1 MERGSAKHG
10 ARQDDALADEL
21 EGQLGP
27 GGSNREE
34 WADPE
39 PPADDD
45 TGTRADLPTGGAPA
59 PGGVGGDI
67 HGGDI
72 HGGDTEG
79 GDAEGGDR
87 GGADTQDDAEM
98 RKLQHDMAI
107 ANDWN
112 PGDERS

>member
-21 EGQLGP
+21 EGQLGQ

-45 TGTRADLPTGGAPA
+45 ADPAGGTDGGTAA
-59 PGGVGGDI
+59 
-67 HGGDI
+67 
-72 HGGDTEG
+72 
-79 GDAEGGDR
+79 A
-87 GGADTQDDAEM
+87 GADSQDDAEM
-98 RKLQHDMAI
+98 RRLQQDMAT

-112 PGDERS
+112 PGTERP